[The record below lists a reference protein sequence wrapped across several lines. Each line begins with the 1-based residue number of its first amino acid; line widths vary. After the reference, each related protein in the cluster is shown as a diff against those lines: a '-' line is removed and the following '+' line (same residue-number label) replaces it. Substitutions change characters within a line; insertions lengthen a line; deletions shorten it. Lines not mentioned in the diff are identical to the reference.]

1 MPRGIS
7 PHGGDAGAH
16 RGLSQSVSFMR
27 RVSGNDLEDTS
38 EVDTIRNV
46 CCIGAGY
53 VGGPSSAVLAL
64 HCPHVTVNVV
74 DLSVPRIAAWN
85 SSSLPIYEPGL
96 KEAVEAVRGRNLFFS
111 NDIQAAIE
119 AADVIYIAVN
129 TPTKQHGR
137 GAGAAADLTYVESA
151 AKLIALYA
159 RSHKIVVEKSTVPL
173 GTAQFLTTLLDA
185 ISDPEA
191 SFDIVSNPEFLAEG
205 TAINDLKS
213 PDRVLI
219 GHASSPSGI
228 RAAASLIEM
237 YKTWIPESKILSIN
251 TWSSELAKLAANAL
265 LAQRISSMNSLS
277 AICELTGANIHEVS
291 KAVGLDARIGS
302 KFLNASLGFGG
313 SCFKKDVLNLVY
325 IAESLHL
332 TQVAQYWKA
341 VVDMNDFQKER
352 FATRVVSSL
361 FTTLSDKK
369 VTLFG
374 FAYKAN
380 TGDTR
385 ESAAIDICRYFI
397 QERARVTI
405 CDPQVSQASI
415 VMELGHIGCTE
426 QEIATV
432 TFESD
437 MYEASREAS
446 AIVICTEWRCFR
458 DDVCDYERIY
468 ENMLRPSVV
477 FDGRM
482 VVDAQKLEKIGYLV
496 EAIGRSSKNR

>member
-1 MPRGIS
+1 MAPGILNS
-7 PHGGDAGAH
+7 PTSRSQDAP
-16 RGLSQSVSFMR
+16 QSLAFTRHVSSNLLDDR
-27 RVSGNDLEDTS
+27 AR
-38 EVDTIRNV
+38 VDTITNV
-46 CCIGAGY
+46 CSIGAGY
-53 VGGPSSAVLAL
+53 VGGPTSAVLAL
-64 HCPHVTVNVV
+64 NCPHITVNVV

-96 KEAVEAVRGRNLFFS
+96 KEVVEQVRGRNLFFS
-111 NDIQAAIE
+111 NDIQGAIE

-137 GAGAAADLTYVESA
+137 GAGSAADLTYIESA

-159 RSHKIVVEKSTVPL
+159 RSHKIIVEKSTVPV
-173 GTAQFLTTLLDA
+173 GTAHFLTTLLEQ
-185 ISDPEA
+185 INNPGA

-219 GHASSPSGI
+219 GHASTESGI
-228 RAAASLIEM
+228 RAAASLVKM
-237 YKTWIPESKILSIN
+237 YRTWIPESKIVCIN

-277 AICELTGANIHEVS
+277 AVCELTGANIHEVS
-291 KAVGLDARIGS
+291 KAVGLDTRIGS

-352 FATRVVSSL
+352 FARRVVSSL

-385 ESAAIDICRYFI
+385 ESAAIDICKYFI
-397 QERARVTI
+397 QERARISV
-405 CDPQVSQASI
+405 CDPEVSRESI
-415 VMELGHIGCTE
+415 IMELEYIGCTE

-432 TFESD
+432 TFEND
-437 MYEASREAS
+437 VYEASRDAS
-446 AIVICTEWRCFR
+446 AIVICTEWKCFR
-458 DDVCDYERIY
+458 DDACDYHRIY
-468 ENMLRPSVV
+468 KNMLRPSVV

-482 VVDAQKLEKIGYLV
+482 VVDAQKLEKIGYTV
-496 EAIGRSSKNR
+496 EAIGRSSSRR